1 MNRLLLILPVLGLV
15 AACDPLQQNQLAG
28 TLGGAAIGALVTPN
42 DPTQGAL
49 IGGVVG
55 LAAGSMIG
63 YNAAGQCVYQR
74 ADGSRYV
81 GAC

>member
-1 MNRLLLILPVLGLV
+1 MNRFILILPVLGLV
-15 AACDPLQQNQLAG
+15 AACDPLQQTQLAG
-28 TLGGAAIGALVTPN
+28 TVGGAAVGALVTPN

-63 YNAAGQCVYQR
+63 YNASGQCVYQR
-74 ADGSRYV
+74 PDGSRYTA
-81 GAC
+81 AC